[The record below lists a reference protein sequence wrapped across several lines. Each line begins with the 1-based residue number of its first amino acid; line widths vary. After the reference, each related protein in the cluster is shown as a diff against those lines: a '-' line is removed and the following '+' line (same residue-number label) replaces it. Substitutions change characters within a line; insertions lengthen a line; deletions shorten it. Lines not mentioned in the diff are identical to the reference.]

1 MKILLLNTNDI
12 SGGAAIAAYRLLKGL
27 QQNSV
32 QAQMLVQFKKSDDY
46 SVIGPETKWQK
57 AFSKIRPIIDS
68 IPVRFY
74 KQRKK
79 DIFSPAILPDN
90 IFKKIQNINPD
101 IVHLH
106 WIALGFIKI
115 ESLAKI
121 NKPIF
126 WTLHDMWAFTGGC
139 HYDEECEKYKKNCGY
154 CPILC
159 SNKKNDLSYKIW
171 KRKEKFWKNLNL
183 TVVTPSSW
191 LGECAKKSSLF
202 YKTRVEVIPNGID
215 LNRFKPIDKNTAK
228 DILCLS
234 KDKKLILFGAISA
247 LSDKRKGF
255 SLLKD
260 ALKKYSSKKN
270 KDIELI
276 IFGSSKPRNEEDL
289 GFKTHYLG
297 QLNDEIFLALVY
309 SAADVMIVPSI
320 QEAFGQ
326 TASESL
332 ACGTPVVAFSNTGL
346 LDIVDHQENG
356 YLAKPFDTTDLANG
370 IEWVL
375 EDQVRWKK
383 LSRNARKKV
392 VNEFDIIKVTNR
404 YVDLYKDIMKKD
416 TYHQ

>member
-12 SGGAAIAAYRLLKGL
+12 SGGAAIASYRLLKGL

-32 QAQMLVQFKKSDDY
+32 QAQMLVQSRTSDDY
-46 SVIGPETKWQK
+46 SILGPQTKWQK
-57 AFSKIRPIIDS
+57 AFAKLRPILDN
-68 IPVRFY
+68 IPVNLY

-79 DIFSPAILPDN
+79 IIFSPAVLPENIL
-90 IFKKIQNINPD
+90 KKIKEINPD

-106 WIALGFIKI
+106 WIALGFIRI
-115 ESLAKI
+115 ETLSKI
-121 NKPIF
+121 NKPII
-126 WTLHDMWAFTGGC
+126 WTLHDSWAFTGGC
-139 HYDEECEKYKKNCGY
+139 HIPFNCKKYIENCGY

-159 SNKKNDLSYKIW
+159 SNKKNDLSYKILQR
-171 KRKEKFWKNLNL
+171 KRKSWENLDL
-183 TVVTPSSW
+183 TIVTPSSW
-191 LGECAKKSSLF
+191 LGICAKKSSLF

-215 LNRFKPIDKNTAK
+215 LNRFKPIDKNIVR
-228 DILCLS
+228 DILCLP
-234 KDKKLILFGAISA
+234 KDKKLILFGAMSA
-247 LSDKRKGF
+247 INDQNKGF
-255 SLLKD
+255 HLLKR
-260 ALKKYSSKKN
+260 ALKKLSSKEN

-276 IFGSSKPRNEEDL
+276 IFGSSRPREEENL

-297 QLNDEIFLALVY
+297 RLNDELSLTLVY
-309 SAADVMIVPSI
+309 SAADVMIVPSM

-332 ACGTPVVAFSNTGL
+332 ACGTPVVAFGDTGL
-346 LDIVDHQENG
+346 LDIVDHKENG

-392 VNEFDIIKVTNR
+392 INEFDITKVTNR
-404 YVDLYKDIMKKD
+404 YVDLYKDILKKD
-416 TYHQ
+416 TYHR